1 MAFEQRIVLSGLI
14 VVLGIVTVVLLA
26 THYRNVNVQ
35 RDTFVD
41 QPFDPNYSNDV
52 SSTQAQ
58 IPEQDVIRP
67 YDESER
73 NQDSRLAAR
82 PAGDESSWTASDGTG
97 DEVYRTVDYPVNAPA
112 TANPGCFP
120 RDKLSAEDLLP
131 KDAANSMWSQVM
143 PAGQGD
149 LSDKN
154 FLTAGYHVGMSSSV
168 MRNANYGIRSEP
180 PNPQMVVSPW
190 MNTTIDPD
198 VMRRPLEVETAV
210 SCS

>member
-1 MAFEQRIVLSGLI
+1 MAFEQGFVLRSLI
-14 VVLGIVTVVLLA
+14 VVLGIISVVLLA
-26 THYRNVNVQ
+26 THYSKSNKHK
-35 RDTFVD
+35 DSFVD

-52 SSTQAQ
+52 YQTQQ
-58 IPEQDVIRP
+58 QNIQTESDVVRP
-67 YDESER
+67 YDVGVPSTQPSA
-73 NQDSRLAAR
+73 NG
-82 PAGDESSWTASDGTG
+82 GDWSASDGSG
-97 DEVYRTVDYPVNAPA
+97 DEVYRNVDYPVNAPP

-131 KDAANSMWSQVM
+131 KDAANSQWSQVM

-154 FLTAGYHVGMSSSV
+154 FLTAGYHVGLSSSV
-168 MRNANYGIRSEP
+168 IRNANYGLRSEP

-198 VMRRPLEVETAV
+198 LQRRPLEVETPP
-210 SCS
+210 SCSAL